1 MARSRPGAP
10 PVTSRSV
17 EGPGL
22 LADPR
27 DEEEDSS
34 AALPAS
40 HRPAPEPLPENERPF
55 GRYTLLRRLAYGG
68 MGEVFLARQGGAG
81 SLATVAKLVVIKR
94 ILGHMRRDEKHRQ
107 MFLGEARLQALL
119 ASPQIVQIY
128 DMGEEGGHVYLAMEH
143 VHGPSWRLVVDRC

>member
-1 MARSRPGAP
+1 MARSRPGGPAVQP
-10 PVTSRSV
+10 LRSA
-17 EGPGL
+17 EGTGL

-27 DEEEDSS
+27 DEDEDDSS
-34 AALPAS
+34 MLPAS

-94 ILGHMRRDEKHRQ
+94 ILSHMKRDEKHRR
-107 MFLGEARLQALL
+107 MFLDEARLQALL
-119 ASPQIVQIY
+119 NNPHVVQIH
-128 DMGEEGGHVYLAMEH
+128 DMGEENGHVY
-143 VHGPSWRLVVDRC
+143 